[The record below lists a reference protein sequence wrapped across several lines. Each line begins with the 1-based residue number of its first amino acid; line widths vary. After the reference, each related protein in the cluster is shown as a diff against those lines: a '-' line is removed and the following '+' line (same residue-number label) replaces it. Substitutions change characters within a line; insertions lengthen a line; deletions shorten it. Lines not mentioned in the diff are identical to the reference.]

1 MRKVTEYQEQAEN
14 CRVRAANAAGEQ
26 EKKRLEEMAA
36 VWGQLART
44 RQKQLENADVEPVF

>member
-14 CRVRAANAAGEQ
+14 CRVRAANAAGEH
-26 EKKRLEEMAA
+26 EKKRLEELAA
-36 VWGQLART
+36 VWEQLART